1 MEYVKIKYRG
11 ECSIMFC
18 GNCGKKIDENAKF
31 CPYCGVSV
39 NKKLLKDEKTFP
51 DSILAQKK
59 HKRIRTIVIGTVI
72 IAAVGI
78 GAVAVR
84 QKKLDD
90 EYNTYLNEAQQYL
103 SDFNYEKAEV
113 VLRQALDGRPE
124 KKEAYIILAEVYQK
138 EEKDNDATEI
148 LEKALEQVKLKK
160 SEQAEIHQYVANIQD
175 GREMKTG
182 ELSSND
188 KETLENSEAIQT
200 ESEQENPKKQ
210 NKWQEAYIDYLN
222 EKVDDKD
229 EMVKCFLIYID
240 KDDIPELLIDYGVT
254 AFGKDVCAYDGQGLQ
269 TINVLGGGFG
279 YQKKGG
285 LFQAGGGNNAHFY
298 EKIYS
303 LEDGKFKLLAE
314 GNYSAE
320 DDTHIEF
327 DENGDMI
334 CRYYWD
340 NQDVTKEEYQE
351 KKEQCYNSE
360 KDTSVIA
367 GYTDDIAYGK
377 QEIIDYLRNM
387 ISSNLKETEE
397 TAGNSDNADQIS
409 QECYEPSINGPIEY
423 QILVKNIES
432 GLNVRKEANYNSELV
447 TTITDDTNMIY
458 EGEWKIGPGSD
469 GKNHIWVK
477 VSNGF
482 KGWVRSDLVLAE
494 GRYYQKIGDSVNL
507 RSDPT
512 HDSQL
517 VATIED
523 SSPLFFYG
531 ETEQGYGSDGK
542 RHEWYK
548 VYLGDGISGWVRS
561 DLVKAGEQ
569 YG

>member
-1 MEYVKIKYRG
+1 
-11 ECSIMFC
+11 MFC

-51 DSILAQKK
+51 DPILAQKK
-59 HKRIRTIVIGTVI
+59 HKRIRTIVIGAVI

-200 ESEQENPKKQ
+200 ESEQENPEKQ

-351 KKEQCYNSE
+351 KKNN
-360 KDTSVIA
+360 VI
-367 GYTDDIAYGK
+367 IRKKIQVLLLVIQMILPMVNKKSLIIYG
-377 QEIIDYLRNM
+377 I
-387 ISSNLKETEE
+387 
-397 TAGNSDNADQIS
+397 
-409 QECYEPSINGPIEY
+409 
-423 QILVKNIES
+423 
-432 GLNVRKEANYNSELV
+432 
-447 TTITDDTNMIY
+447 
-458 EGEWKIGPGSD
+458 
-469 GKNHIWVK
+469 
-477 VSNGF
+477 
-482 KGWVRSDLVLAE
+482 
-494 GRYYQKIGDSVNL
+494 
-507 RSDPT
+507 
-512 HDSQL
+512 
-517 VATIED
+517 
-523 SSPLFFYG
+523 
-531 ETEQGYGSDGK
+531 
-542 RHEWYK
+542 
-548 VYLGDGISGWVRS
+548 
-561 DLVKAGEQ
+561 
-569 YG
+569 